1 MLCTRLL
8 ATTAVATLASI
19 SLSSTASL
27 SFAFGA
33 IYSPFSSRLGN
44 NRVMGSSHSSQSS
57 LDQGT
62 ASVILPAS
70 RGDDDA
76 DDGEK
81 KDDLRAS
88 HRSDADGG
96 KPLRRENCA
105 RTLSNSEQ
113 PRSPYDPPSSPIK
126 LLAHYIFLVHGWL
139 GNDLEMAYLSKAF
152 QSIVSPLKDKIE
164 DTGDSLGVPDPKRVK
179 RSASFQSQLLAKKNQ
194 QSDGFEVGSKE
205 DAARTKIIVHSV
217 KCNVGKTHDGIRNGG
232 TRLANE
238 MIEFI
243 GSDVQNRLDNE
254 NDDANHHVTYS
265 LIGNSLG
272 GLYARYAISLLP
284 HQLHLQRAH
293 GSDCELQLHP
303 NVFCTTATPHL
314 GVSRHTYLPIPR
326 IAETI
331 IGTGMG
337 ETGRDLFRLN
347 SEKDLASAAAGNI
360 MNVAVG
366 GVRRLSVLASR
377 DGRGNNAN
385 GDVNANVG
393 SKILSSH
400 DGEGGEMQCVIRNM
414 CLQNKY
420 LTPLRSFRQRIA
432 YANAY
437 GTDFQVPTE
446 TAAFLHEKSGVGHFV
461 VASRE
466 LPCAGNMDG
475 TGGGSQDSKKEK
487 EDNTTSEGE
496 EGLPQFIV
504 AVVQTEQ
511 QTRSQSPQKSNELLE
526 MSQSL
531 DALGWTKV
539 FIDVRDQI
547 PVPGLAKPSWLR
559 PPCSS
564 LDDLIRDRSALSFAS
579 LQSAMDANVESAESN
594 EGTRDA
600 ALPKLGTNKCILT
613 SQELTQSTHSG
624 DSINFP
630 LGHTVMVANSK
641 NEKYSQLNSQGRP
654 VMDKLAEDMVRD
666 VLDFE
671 SR

>member
-1 MLCTRLL
+1 
-8 ATTAVATLASI
+8 
-19 SLSSTASL
+19 
-27 SFAFGA
+27 
-33 IYSPFSSRLGN
+33 
-44 NRVMGSSHSSQSS
+44 
-57 LDQGT
+57 
-62 ASVILPAS
+62 
-70 RGDDDA
+70 
-76 DDGEK
+76 
-81 KDDLRAS
+81 
-88 HRSDADGG
+88 
-96 KPLRRENCA
+96 
-105 RTLSNSEQ
+105 
-113 PRSPYDPPSSPIK
+113 
-126 LLAHYIFLVHGWL
+126 
-139 GNDLEMAYLSKAF
+139 
-152 QSIVSPLKDKIE
+152 
-164 DTGDSLGVPDPKRVK
+164 
-179 RSASFQSQLLAKKNQ
+179 
-194 QSDGFEVGSKE
+194 
-205 DAARTKIIVHSV
+205 
-217 KCNVGKTHDGIRNGG
+217 
-232 TRLANE
+232 
-238 MIEFI
+238 
-243 GSDVQNRLDNE
+243 
-254 NDDANHHVTYS
+254 
-265 LIGNSLG
+265 
-272 GLYARYAISLLP
+272 
-284 HQLHLQRAH
+284 
-293 GSDCELQLHP
+293 
-303 NVFCTTATPHL
+303 
-314 GVSRHTYLPIPR
+314 
-326 IAETI
+326 
-331 IGTGMG
+331 
-337 ETGRDLFRLN
+337 
-347 SEKDLASAAAGNI
+347 

-624 DSINFP
+624 DSVNFP
-630 LGHTVMVANSK
+630 LGHTVMA
-641 NEKYSQLNSQGRP
+641 
-654 VMDKLAEDMVRD
+654 
-666 VLDFE
+666 
-671 SR
+671 